1 MAEVVERVAKLEE
14 RWDGLSRDMT
24 ELRQSMGDFRH
35 EVALRFD
42 TVDRRFLAL
51 EGRMDVGFGTL
62 HQRIDN
68 TNAAMTGEFAKVRE
82 EMNTQ
87 FRWIM
92 GGIGGATLTIL
103 VAVLAAILAKS

>member
-1 MAEVVERVAKLEE
+1 MAEVVERVTKLEE

-24 ELRQSMGDFRH
+24 DLRKSMGDFRH

-42 TVDRRFLAL
+42 AVDRRFLAL
-51 EGRMDVGFGTL
+51 EGRLDAGFGTL
-62 HQRIDN
+62 HQRLDA
-68 TNAAMTGEFAKVRE
+68 TNAVMSGEFGKMRE